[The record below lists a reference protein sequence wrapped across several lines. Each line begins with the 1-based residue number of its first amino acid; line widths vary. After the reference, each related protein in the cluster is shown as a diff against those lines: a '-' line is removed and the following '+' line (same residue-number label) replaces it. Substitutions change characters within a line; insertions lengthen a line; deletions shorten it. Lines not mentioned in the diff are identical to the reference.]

1 MKTIV
6 GMMLVL
12 VSMVGFAIAG
22 EGYDVP
28 VTPEINAGSAAT
40 AVTLLGGALL
50 VVRSRIKK

>member
-12 VSMVGFAIAG
+12 VSMAGFAIAG